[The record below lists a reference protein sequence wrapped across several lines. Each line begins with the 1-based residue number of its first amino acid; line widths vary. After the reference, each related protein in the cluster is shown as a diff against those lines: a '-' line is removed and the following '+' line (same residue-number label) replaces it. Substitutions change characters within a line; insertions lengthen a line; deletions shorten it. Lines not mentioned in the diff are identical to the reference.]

1 MISVIK
7 NRHRRDECGRRLRF
21 FWWDFRQ
28 KPHVSALKT
37 LFFIDCVISC
47 LFVFYTKKLRKTAFS
62 IIFYYK
68 SQKIWNRP
76 TYLLVLSRIRRA
88 YEMITFTSGNLHQ
101 VACKCDVM
109 QIIRRVAWDPL
120 FLMARIAYP
129 DHPFPQKIPF
139 QIPGFGV
146 RIPPVKCSPELKTHL
161 SDLAQITPL
170 RKGCTK
176 ISFYHLKMNIFLRR
190 ASNFLYLR

>member
-1 MISVIK
+1 MRETS
-7 NRHRRDECGRRLRF
+7 
-21 FWWDFRQ
+21 
-28 KPHVSALKT
+28 T
-37 LFFIDCVISC
+37 LFLMRFPAKTARFSFENAVFHWLCYFMSV
-47 LFVFYTKKLRKTAFS
+47 FFYTKKLRKTAFS

-68 SQKIWNRP
+68 TQKIWNRP
-76 TYLLVLSRIRRA
+76 TYPLVLSRIRRA
-88 YEMITFTSGNLHQ
+88 YEIITFTSGNLHQ

-146 RIPPVKCSPELKTHL
+146 RIPPVKSADGSSAHNW
-161 SDLAQITPL
+161 I
-170 RKGCTK
+170 
-176 ISFYHLKMNIFLRR
+176 Y
-190 ASNFLYLR
+190 